1 MLEFKNFKKKYNGEL
16 ILATD
21 HFFIDRG
28 TYWVKGD
35 NGSGKSTLLKCI
47 AGLIDFDGEIK
58 FDGMSNRKNISAFRM
73 AVNYME
79 AEPLYP
85 KFLKAGDLASVY
97 KNAKSATEAQ
107 VKHLLSRLG
116 VKSFLSKDLEELSSG
131 MTKKLSLA
139 LAFLGSP
146 KLILLDEPFITL
158 DSLTIKTVV
167 ELISESASGGVSV
180 IFTSHQEFEDKIEVP
195 LKFIELTNRHLCQPS

>member
-47 AGLIDFDGEIK
+47 AGLIDFDGDIN
-58 FDGMSNRKNISAFRM
+58 FDGESNRKHISAFRK
-73 AVNYME
+73 AINYME

-85 KFLKAGDLASVY
+85 KFLKGSDLVSVY

-107 VKHLLSRLG
+107 VGYLLSKLG
-116 VKSFLSKDLEELSSG
+116 VNSFLPKEMEKLSSG

-146 KLILLDEPFITL
+146 KLIILDEPFITL
-158 DSLTIKTVV
+158 DALTIKNVT
-167 ELISESASGGVSV
+167 ELISEFASAGVSI
-180 IFTSHQEFEDKIEVP
+180 IFTSHQESEDKIEMP
-195 LKFIELTNRHLCQPS
+195 LKLIQLKDHSLHYQS

>member
-16 ILATD
+16 ILASD

-28 TYWVKGD
+28 TYWLKGH

-47 AGLIDFDGEIK
+47 AGLVDFDGHIN
-58 FDGMSNRKNISAFRM
+58 FDGESNRKHISAFRK

-85 KFLKAGDLASVY
+85 KFLKGSDLVSVY
-97 KNAKSATEAQ
+97 KNAKSSTEAQ
-107 VKHLLSRLG
+107 VSYLLSKLG
-116 VKSFLSKDLEELSSG
+116 VKKFLSKELEELSSG

-158 DSLTIKTVV
+158 YALTIKNVT
-167 ELISESASGGVSV
+167 ELISEFASRDVSI
-180 IFTSHQEFEDKIEVP
+180 IFTSHQEFEDKIEIP
-195 LKFIELTNRHLCQPS
+195 LKLIQLKDQSLQYQS

>member
-47 AGLIDFDGEIK
+47 AGLIDFDGDIN
-58 FDGMSNRKNISAFRM
+58 FDGESNRKHISAFRK
-73 AVNYME
+73 AINYME
-79 AEPLYP
+79 AEHLYP
-85 KFLKAGDLASVY
+85 KFLKGSDLVSVY

-107 VKHLLSRLG
+107 VRYLLSKLG
-116 VKSFLSKDLEELSSG
+116 VDSFLPKELEDLSSG
-131 MTKKLSLA
+131 MTKRLSLA

-146 KLILLDEPFITL
+146 KLIILDEPFITL
-158 DSLTIKTVV
+158 D
-167 ELISESASGGVSV
+167 A
-180 IFTSHQEFEDKIEVP
+180 
-195 LKFIELTNRHLCQPS
+195 